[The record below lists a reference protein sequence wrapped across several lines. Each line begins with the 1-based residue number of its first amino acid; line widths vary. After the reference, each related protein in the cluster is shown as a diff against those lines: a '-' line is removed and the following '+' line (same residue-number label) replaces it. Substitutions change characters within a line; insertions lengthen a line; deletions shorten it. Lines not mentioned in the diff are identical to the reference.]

1 MNPSK
6 NLNQILKHGERLTL
20 ECKKATNTLPNST
33 WETYS
38 AFANTYGGSILLGIA
53 EDLKQSNFKERYQII
68 GVDAPEKIIT
78 DFWNTIN
85 SNKVNENILS
95 DHDVNIIDIDDKK
108 IICINV
114 PQADWR
120 IKPIFLNENPYKG
133 TFKRNHEGDY
143 HCTARQVRAMIR
155 DSFEDGNDG
164 IILDHY
170 DMEDIDLDSLH
181 RYRNLF
187 RVWNT
192 DHIWSEIDDK
202 TFLRNLGGYIVN
214 KEEGREGL
222 SVAGLMMF
230 GKGLPIRERFDNF
243 RMDYIN
249 FCNLIGD
256 ERYSDRLTYDGRWEN
271 NLYSFFSIVLPKMT
285 FDLPRPFRMKGLQR
299 VDDTPQHKAVREA
312 FTNAIIHADLMLES
326 GILRIEKHDDRLCF
340 RNPGLLRLPIEK
352 IYNGG
357 NSVARNPRIQNM
369 LRMVGFGEN
378 LGSGFPQ
385 IISAWKET
393 NWGEPQLINKIDLNE
408 VELVL
413 PFKQNN
419 SSFRT
424 SNVPKDVPKD
434 FPKENVHEFTDRQIL
449 ILELITKD
457 NTLTSQ
463 KIAQKISQKKPIS
476 ERTIKSDLAA
486 LHEMGILFREGGR
499 KNGYWVIKK

>member
-6 NLNQILKHGERLTL
+6 NLNQILKQGERLTL

-38 AFANTYGGSILLGIA
+38 SFANTYGGTILLGIA

-95 DHDVNIIDIDDKK
+95 DHDVNIIDIDGKK

-285 FDLPRPFRMKGLQR
+285 FDLPRPFRMEGLQR

-413 PFKQNN
+413 PFQQNN

-424 SNVPKDVPKD
+424 LNDTINDRKDD
-434 FPKENVHEFTDRQIL
+434 RKEFLH
-449 ILELITKD
+449 K
-457 NTLTSQ
+457 
-463 KIAQKISQKKPIS
+463 IS
-476 ERTIKSDLAA
+476 ERQAFIAFLISLNDRITIEEMTEKIGISEKSVRRDLAA

>member
-20 ECKKATNTLPNST
+20 ECKRATNTLPNST

-38 AFANTYGGSILLGIA
+38 AFANTYGGTILLGIA
-53 EDLKQSNFKERYQII
+53 EDLKQSNFEERYQII

-95 DHDVNIIDIDDKK
+95 DHDVNIIDIDGKK

-285 FDLPRPFRMKGLQR
+285 FDLPRPFRMEGLQR

-385 IISAWKET
+385 IIAAWKET

-413 PFKQNN
+413 PFQQNN

-424 SNVPKDVPKD
+424 LNVVKDVTKD
-434 FPKENVHEFTDRQIL
+434 VTKELTDRQKFIL
-449 ILELITKD
+449 NLLREDCTLSTPRIT
-457 NTLTSQ
+457 Q
-463 KIAQKISQKKPIS
+463 KIAQKESIS
-476 ERTIKSDLAA
+476 ERTIKRDLAA

>member
-1 MNPSK
+1 MIPSK
-6 NLNQILKHGERLTL
+6 DLNQILKQGERLTL
-20 ECKKATNTLPNST
+20 ECKKATSTLPSSI

-38 AFANTYGGSILLGIA
+38 SFANTYGGTILLGVA
-53 EDLKQSNFKERYQII
+53 EDLKQSEFNKRFQIT
-68 GVDAPEKIIT
+68 GVDNPQKLIT

-95 DHDVNIIDIDDKK
+95 DSDIDIIDIEDKK
-108 IICINV
+108 VICINV

-120 IKPIFLNENPYKG
+120 IKPIFLNENVYKG
-133 TFKRNHEGDY
+133 TYKRNNEGDY
-143 HCTARQVRAMIR
+143 HCTERQVRAMIR

-164 IILDHY
+164 ILLEHY
-170 DMEDIDLDSLH
+170 TMEDIDLNSLH

-187 RVWNT
+187 QVWNT
-192 DHIWSEIDDK
+192 DHIWNEIDDK

-285 FDLPRPFRMKGLQR
+285 FDLPRPFRMEGLQR

-385 IISAWKET
+385 IIAAWKET

-413 PFKQNN
+413 PFQQNN

-424 SNVPKDVPKD
+424 LNVVKDVVKD
-434 FPKENVHEFTDRQIL
+434 VVKETTERQEIILNMISKESTLSANEISQIL
-449 ILELITKD
+449 GT
-457 NTLTSQ
+457 NS
-463 KIAQKISQKKPIS
+463 
-476 ERTIKSDLAA
+476 RTIQRDLAA
-486 LHEMGILFREGGR
+486 LHEKGILFREGGR

>member
-1 MNPSK
+1 MIPSK
-6 NLNQILKHGERLTL
+6 NLNQILKQGERLTL
-20 ECKKATNTLPNST
+20 ECKKATSTLPSSI

-38 AFANTYGGSILLGIA
+38 SFANTYGGTILLGVA
-53 EDLKQSNFKERYQII
+53 EDLKQPEFNKRFQIK
-68 GVDAPEKIIT
+68 GVDNPQKLIT

-95 DHDVNIIDIDDKK
+95 DSDIDIIDIDNKK
-108 IICINV
+108 VICINI

-120 IKPIFLNENPYKG
+120 IKPIFLNENVYKG
-133 TFKRNHEGDY
+133 TYKRNNEGDY
-143 HCTARQVRAMIR
+143 HCTERQVRAMIR

-164 IILDHY
+164 ILLEHY
-170 DMEDIDLDSLH
+170 NMEDIDLNSLH

-187 RVWNT
+187 QVWNT
-192 DHIWSEIDDK
+192 DHIWNEIDDK
-202 TFLRNLGGYIVN
+202 TFLRNLGGYVEN
-214 KEEGREGL
+214 REEGKEGL
-222 SVAGLMMF
+222 TVAGLMMF

-249 FCNLIGD
+249 FCNLIGE

-271 NLYSFFSIVLPKMT
+271 NLYSFFSIILPKMT
-285 FDLPRPFRMKGLQR
+285 FDLPRPFRMEGLQR

-312 FTNAIIHADLMLES
+312 FTNAIIHADLMLEA
-326 GILRIEKHDDRLCF
+326 GILRIEKHDNKLCF
-340 RNPGLLRLPIEK
+340 RNPGLLRLPIDK
-352 IYNGG
+352 IYSGG

-385 IISAWKET
+385 IIAAWKET

-413 PFKQNN
+413 PFQQNN

-424 SNVPKDVPKD
+424 LNVVKDVVKD
-434 FPKENVHEFTDRQIL
+434 VVKQTTERQEIILNLISKESTISANEISQIL
-449 ILELITKD
+449 GT
-457 NTLTSQ
+457 NS
-463 KIAQKISQKKPIS
+463 
-476 ERTIKSDLAA
+476 RTIQRDLAA

-499 KNGYWVIKK
+499 KNGYWVIKNINKQI

>member
-6 NLNQILKHGERLTL
+6 NLNQILKQGERLTL

-38 AFANTYGGSILLGIA
+38 SFANTYGGTILLGIA

-95 DHDVNIIDIDDKK
+95 DHDVNIIDIDGKK

-285 FDLPRPFRMKGLQR
+285 FDLPRPFRMEGLQR

-424 SNVPKDVPKD
+424 LNDTINDRKDD
-434 FPKENVHEFTDRQIL
+434 RKEFLHKITERQAFIAFLISLNDR
-449 ILELITKD
+449 ITIEEM
-457 NTLTSQ
+457 TE
-463 KIAQKISQKKPIS
+463 KIGIS
-476 ERTIKSDLAA
+476 EKSVRRDLAA

>member
-1 MNPSK
+1 MIPSK
-6 NLNQILKHGERLTL
+6 DLNQILKQGERLTL
-20 ECKKATNTLPNST
+20 ECKKATSTLPSSI

-38 AFANTYGGSILLGIA
+38 SFANTYGGTILLGVA
-53 EDLKQSNFKERYQII
+53 EDLKQSEFNKRFQIT
-68 GVDAPEKIIT
+68 GVDNPQKLIT

-95 DHDVNIIDIDDKK
+95 DSDIDIIDIEDKK
-108 IICINV
+108 VICINV

-120 IKPIFLNENPYKG
+120 IKPIFLNENVYKG
-133 TFKRNHEGDY
+133 TYKRNNEGDY
-143 HCTARQVRAMIR
+143 HCTERQVRAMIR

-164 IILDHY
+164 ILLEHY
-170 DMEDIDLDSLH
+170 TMEDIDLNSLH

-187 RVWNT
+187 QVWNT
-192 DHIWSEIDDK
+192 DHIWNEIDDK

-285 FDLPRPFRMKGLQR
+285 FDLPRPFRMEGLQR

-385 IISAWKET
+385 IIAAWKET

-413 PFKQNN
+413 PFQQNN

-424 SNVPKDVPKD
+424 LNVVKDVV
-434 FPKENVHEFTDRQIL
+434 KETTERQEIILNMISKESTLSANEISQIL
-449 ILELITKD
+449 GT
-457 NTLTSQ
+457 NS
-463 KIAQKISQKKPIS
+463 
-476 ERTIKSDLAA
+476 RTIQRDLAA
-486 LHEMGILFREGGR
+486 LHEKGILFREGGR